1 MRGTPISVITDPK
14 EEAAEIPVRAKETSD
29 LPTGV
34 PSEAAKEIPVKLAT
48 VS

>member
-1 MRGTPISVITDPK
+1 MRGTPISIFNDPS
-14 EEAAEIPVRAKETSD
+14 ERAAEIPVSAKETSD

-34 PSEAAKEIPVKLAT
+34 PTEAAKEIPVKLAT